1 MASQDAVDQIIEKYG
16 REENKDEK
24 HPLVKTVVCRLSALC
39 TVPVSPMGRI
49 FLSQSPVCTGT
60 YYETRNPIQKII
72 TAPATSNSQIW
83 NFNGFLVYLS

>member
-49 FLSQSPVCTGT
+49 FLSESPT
-60 YYETRNPIQKII
+60 YVLVRTTKHETQFKK
-72 TAPATSNSQIW
+72 S
-83 NFNGFLVYLS
+83 